1 MRERAKIVVIAR
13 ACAVIL
19 LELAVRL
26 LRYYFPRL
34 RVCRRYCPSVCC
46 AVAMP
51 PSASDEMIVSR
62 SFFIK
67 VSFRLIDMYVFF
79 CHAALPPC
87 RHCHAR
93 CAGVRVVFPSSSVG
107 CGGRVS
113 RVTPTSLQCV
123 SCSRPF
129 VCRRMQGAGVSWSV
143 SVSLANLQKNMKA
156 HRQIVV
162 FFLSPVQNLSLR
174 RVFANVLGPAAP
186 LGACAKWRLSVA
198 KCRFGIAGWHFLAAK
213 GTNFGAIMYRLATV
227 FRLASVR
234 PPHRVYRVRR

>member
-186 LGACAKWRLSVA
+186 LAACA

-213 GTNFGAIMYRLATV
+213 VPLGAGGGHVVCKIV
-227 FRLASVR
+227 ASGQ
-234 PPHRVYRVRR
+234 

>member
-51 PSASDEMIVSR
+51 PSTSDEMIVSR

-143 SVSLANLQKNMKA
+143 SVSLANLQKKYESSSSNRRFSSFSRSKSFFA
-156 HRQIVV
+156 SCFCECAWSRRATCRLRQVALECRQV
-162 FFLSPVQNLSLR
+162 PLWHCRVALSGGKR
-174 RVFANVLGPAAP
+174 
-186 LGACAKWRLSVA
+186 
-198 KCRFGIAGWHFLAAK
+198 
-213 GTNFGAIMYRLATV
+213 Y
-227 FRLASVR
+227 
-234 PPHRVYRVRR
+234 